1 MSHQTSFIL
10 LEEEVAEIQVSY
22 NSVIEH
28 SNRIKVIHAHEAQ
41 QLFRKVWNSDTL
53 ELQES
58 FKVMLLNRNN
68 QLLGIKTISEGGIAS
83 TQVDTR
89 LLLGVILKSA
99 SVAVI
104 LAHNHPSGNC
114 KPSESDFKIQQNIVD
129 RCRFFNIEVLDHIIL
144 TKDCYYSFNQS
155 QVYGN

>member
-10 LEEEVAEIQVSY
+10 LEDAVAEIQVSY
-22 NSVIEH
+22 NSAIEN

-41 QLFRKVWNSDTL
+41 QLFRKVWNADML

-68 QLLGIKTISEGGIAS
+68 QLLGIKTISEGGITS
-83 TQVDTR
+83 TQVDVR
-89 LLLGVILKSA
+89 LMLGIILKSVA
-99 SVAVI
+99 SAVI
-104 LAHNHPSGNC
+104 LAHNHPSGNW
-114 KPSESDFKIQQNIVD
+114 KPSELDFKLQKIIVEK
-129 RCRFFNIEVLDHIIL
+129 CRFFNIEVLDHIIL
-144 TKDCYYSFNQS
+144 TKDCYYSFTQS